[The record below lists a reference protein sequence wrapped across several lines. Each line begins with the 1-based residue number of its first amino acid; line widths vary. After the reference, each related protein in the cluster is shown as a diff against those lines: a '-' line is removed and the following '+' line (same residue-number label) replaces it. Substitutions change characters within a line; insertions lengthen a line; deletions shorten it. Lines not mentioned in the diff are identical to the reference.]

1 LRSFV
6 GVVGSYYAMD
16 TRHTA
21 FTEWVTAYERA
32 WRTAGT
38 EPLAEL
44 FTADATYQ
52 AAPFEDRHRGLGAI
66 AEMWDAERQ
75 GPDEAF
81 TLESEVV
88 AVEGDTGVVRCEVAY
103 GEPYRIVYRDLW
115 IIRLDDNRRCFHFEE
130 WPFWPGQPL
139 SPSL

>member
-1 LRSFV
+1 V
-6 GVVGSYYAMD
+6 A
-16 TRHTA
+16 
-21 FTEWVTAYERA
+21 AYERA

-38 EPLAEL
+38 ESLADL
-44 FTADATYQ
+44 FTPDATYRM
-52 AAPFEDRHRGLGAI
+52 APFEDPHRGLAAI
-66 AEMWDAERQ
+66 ADLWDAERQ

-103 GEPYRIVYRDLW
+103 GEPYNIVYRDLW
-115 IIRLDDNRRCFHFEE
+115 IIRLDEHRRCFHFEE

-139 SPSL
+139 SPRR